1 MKIYFDE
8 DSDNIVL
15 GTTLTGVSGGT
26 LEAVDY
32 NGQKIGIRYKKS
44 TTFEVVVPYTDV
56 SDEFDNPAGNTL
68 NEVLVYLNTEFDKD
82 KVITGGNTTPM
93 IIVFT
98 KSLSGTEVE
107 IPYSEHQIK
116 EICGIRVT
124 SPTGTSVD
132 VASSIIDNVLYL
144 SSNINLTGYT
154 LSLSGFSVIRKF
166 IKPLTGFSVSIPQ
179 SEHNIENVIFYDVRK
194 TTGQSVSVEDLININ
209 NTITIQSNVNLLD
222 CILTIK
228 GL

>member
-26 LEAVDY
+26 LEAVIH
-32 NGQKIGIRYKKS
+32 GSQKIGIRYKKS
-44 TTFEVVVPYTDV
+44 STYEVVVPYSDV
-56 SDEFDNPAGNTL
+56 FDEFDNPAGTTV
-68 NEVLVYLNTEFDKD
+68 NEVLVYLNEEFDKN
-82 KVITGGNTTPM
+82 KSTGGYITPM

-124 SPTGTSVD
+124 HSSGTSVE
-132 VASSIIDNVLYL
+132 VATSIIDDVLYL
-144 SSNINLTGYT
+144 SSNIDLTGYT
-154 LSLSGFSVIRKF
+154 LFLSGFSVVRKF
-166 IKPLTGFSVSIPQ
+166 IKPLTGYSITIPQ
-179 SEHNIENVIFYDVRK
+179 SEHNIQNVIFYDVRK